1 MENLRRKEVMQ
12 ELGVESA
19 TAVSISTP
27 KMKVGYSPQKFDD
40 MKDHDSPS
48 ISESEAKRP
57 LKFDT
62 LDAPIWFCVRQ
73 NVPKGTKSFKLDDY
87 LDPLLKVDGI
97 SIQPSD
103 KVVDYVNY
111 FKVDKPKTN
120 IGTRLTITAKKEAES
135 LYATKDLVL
144 DFYIICSFDKSNSR
158 LESTCKANGKCLKS
172 FSNKDAGNCG

>member
-1 MENLRRKEVMQ
+1 
-12 ELGVESA
+12 
-19 TAVSISTP
+19 
-27 KMKVGYSPQKFDD
+27 

-48 ISESEAKRP
+48 ISEGEDKRP

-73 NVPKGTKSFKLDDY
+73 KRPKGTKSFKLDDY
-87 LDPLLKVDGI
+87 LDPLLKVDGV

-135 LYATKDLVL
+135 LYAAKDLVL
-144 DFYIICSFDKSNSR
+144 DFYIICSFDKSNNR
-158 LESTCKANGKCLKS
+158 LSTCKANGKYWS
-172 FSNKDAGNCG
+172 FGNKALVTVDKVKREWKYLLYLRKQLFIIRHNCQSGSGGWSLCWLVQNRFN